1 MLKRILTG
9 AVLIPAVAALVLLAP
24 AWLFLLGLLPFALL
38 ALWEY
43 LELAGR
49 VGAAPARLPVYLL
62 ALGLWA
68 VAAWRPEHLLPAL
81 LGAGLALF
89 LLSLIR
95 PQMSAEVF
103 WAAAAGVFGLFYIA
117 VPFALALVLRAQYN
131 GTWALMYLLI
141 LIWVADTAAYF
152 GGKALGRHKL
162 APTISPGKTVEGT
175 VISLAATVAAAFF
188 LFRAWFPGFTEVH
201 GLLLGIIVNVVGQL
215 GDLAESALKRGAG
228 VKDSSTLLPGHG
240 GMLDRIDSLLFALPA
255 LWYYWSLLT
264 RGLPPL

>member
-24 AWLFLLGLLPFALL
+24 MWLFLLGVLPFALL

-49 VGAAPARLPVYLL
+49 IGAAPARLPVYLL
-62 ALGLWA
+62 TLGLLA
-68 VAAWRPEHLLPAL
+68 VGAWRPGHLLPAL
-81 LGAGLALF
+81 LGAAFSVF
-89 LLSLIR
+89 LLSLVR
-95 PQMSAEVF
+95 PQMTAEVF
-103 WAAAAGVFGLFYIA
+103 WAAAAGVFGLVWVA
-117 VPFALALVLRAQYN
+117 VPFALALMLRAQPN
-131 GTWALMYLLI
+131 GTWTLMYLLI
-141 LIWVADTAAYF
+141 LIWVGDTAAYF

-188 LFRAWFPGFTEVH
+188 LFRAWFPGFAEAH
-201 GLLLGIIVNVVGQL
+201 GLLLGIIVNVIGQL
-215 GDLAESALKRGAG
+215 GDLAESALKRSAG
-228 VKDSSTLLPGHG
+228 VKDSSALLPGHG